1 MERADFDLAEELKK
15 LPEKPG
21 VYLMHDRNDHII
33 YVGKAVVL
41 KNRVRQYF
49 QKSRHVSPKIE
60 RMIEQIAWFEYIVT
74 DSELEALVL
83 ECNLIKEYNPKYNT
97 MLKDGKSY
105 PFLKALI
112 QDDYPRFVFARQMK
126 RDGAKYFGP
135 FTSGA
140 AIRDTIELLN
150 KLFHLRNCQ
159 NVFRGISE
167 KKDLACIIRWD
178 NVRHPARETWIKK
191 NTAEILKKPWLF

>member
-15 LPEKPG
+15 LPDKPG

-126 RDGAKYFGP
+126 RDSAKYFGP

-159 NVFRGISE
+159 KRFPRDIGKEQTLPESSDGTMSGTLPGKCRIEEVPTN
-167 KKDLACIIRWD
+167 L
-178 NVRHPARETWIKK
+178 
-191 NTAEILKKPWLF
+191 

>member
-83 ECNLIKEYNPKYNT
+83 ECNLIKEYNPKLQYDVKGWQK
-97 MLKDGKSY
+97 LSFFESVD
-105 PFLKALI
+105 
-112 QDDYPRFVFARQMK
+112 
-126 RDGAKYFGP
+126 
-135 FTSGA
+135 SG
-140 AIRDTIELLN
+140 
-150 KLFHLRNCQ
+150 
-159 NVFRGISE
+159 
-167 KKDLACIIRWD
+167 
-178 NVRHPARETWIKK
+178 
-191 NTAEILKKPWLF
+191 